1 MSKKTFVSSKLKYFL
16 LNIKSKIVVLKNVTL
31 FFNAVVKL
39 RFSFKSH
46 RFREKNSIKRT
57 LTTALPL
64 NLFHRTLGTV
74 RKIHSGP
81 D

>member
-1 MSKKTFVSSKLKYFL
+1 M
-16 LNIKSKIVVLKNVTL
+16 

-39 RFSFKSH
+39 LFSFKSH

-64 NLFHRTLGTV
+64 NLFNRTLGTV

>member
-16 LNIKSKIVVLKNVTL
+16 LNIKSKIILKNVTL
-31 FFNAVVKL
+31 FFNTVVKL

-64 NLFHRTLGTV
+64 NLFHQTLGTV